1 MKNILTVLF
10 LSSVLAGGLM
20 AQAAPAMPSVQNRV
34 KFMAERL
41 SLSAE
46 QQSQATAIYT
56 SAAGAESSL
65 HANLRTAEQSLRDA
79 VKSNNAVSME
89 QLAATIGTLTSQLT
103 LARAKTEAAFY
114 QILTPE
120 QRAKMDQ
127 IASQR
132 GAGFRA
138 NARRATG
145 ESGQ

>member
-1 MKNILTVLF
+1 M
-10 LSSVLAGGLM
+10 LAGGVM
-20 AQAAPAMPSVQNRV
+20 AQGAPAKPRVQHRV

-65 HANLRTAEQSLRDA
+65 HASLRTAEQNLNDA

-89 QLAATIGTLTSQLT
+89 QLASTVGTLTSQLT
-103 LARAKTEAAFY
+103 LARAKTQAALY

-120 QRAKMDQ
+120 QRVKMDQ
-127 IASQR
+127 ISNRRA
-132 GAGFRA
+132 AGFGPG
-138 NARRATG
+138 ARRTAG